1 MNKRQQ
7 KKDDVEN
14 RRLGKDL
21 EWLGDLNAYLLETIT
36 DEEPQVEYIIQKFK
50 RRVTKG
56 GRRKLYGI
64 ITPTRLR
71 QYVSGILGTAYGR
84 ECKR

>member
-1 MNKRQQ
+1 MNKRQL
-7 KKDDVEN
+7 KKADVEN

-36 DEEPQVEYIIQKFK
+36 DEEPQVEYIVQRFK
-50 RRVTKG
+50 RRITKG
-56 GRRKLYGI
+56 NRRKLYGF

-71 QYVSGILGTAYGR
+71 QYVSGILGPAYGR